1 MSLRVPWKYRDLT
14 LGYLLSWALY
24 PCTMA
29 HRGVPINE
37 NDKDPRI
44 ANCQQSTKSYIVC
57 NHGSML
63 TLGKVQAWYS
73 NRKQNSQLT
82 CQHAHH
88 RKQDLLYTLHRAPP
102 LSTALI
108 AHGII
113 AWGMQDGDADSP
125 VRIDCKS
132 QRQPLCWG
140 GFADRGPAICTAVT
154 GHFLVAQIPERPT
167 NSRPDLLG
175 IDKRA

>member
-1 MSLRVPWKYRDLT
+1 
-14 LGYLLSWALY
+14 
-24 PCTMA
+24 MA

-37 NDKDPRI
+37 NAKDQRI
-44 ANCQQSTKSYIVC
+44 ANCQQSSKSYIVC

-63 TLGKVQAWYS
+63 TLGKVQACYS
-73 NRKQNSQLT
+73 NRKQNSRLT

-102 LSTALI
+102 LSPALI

-125 VRIDCKS
+125 VRIDCKR
-132 QRQPLCWG
+132 QRQSHEPRYGATVLGRLC
-140 GFADRGPAICTAVT
+140 R
-154 GHFLVAQIPERPT
+154 QRPSYLYSSNRTLPSGT
-167 NSRPDLLG
+167 NPRKASQQ
-175 IDKRA
+175 